1 MDLQYQ
7 RTPDAFFSAPPR
19 EVLQTANSSGA
30 ETEKEKRGFEYSTL
44 MIDEGF
50 CFNAGEWNFPDA
62 PLRGLYARNRVYEG
76 VIGMESFAPW
86 LERLEKQ
93 MIERAL
99 DDITRQIPPA
109 WYEDDLDAVLRLSEQ
124 LLQRRSRVPEL
135 LLAAKQS
142 NRQPF
147 PNWV

>member
-1 MDLQYQ
+1 
-7 RTPDAFFSAPPR
+7 
-19 EVLQTANSSGA
+19 
-30 ETEKEKRGFEYSTL
+30 
-44 MIDEGF
+44 MIDQGF
-50 CFNAGEWNFPDA
+50 CFKAGEWNFPDA
-62 PLRGLYARNRVYEG
+62 PLGGLYAPNRVYEG
-76 VIGMESFAPW
+76 ATGMESFAPW

-93 MIERAL
+93 MTERAL

-109 WYEDDLDAVLRLSEQ
+109 WYEDDLDAVLHLSEQ
-124 LLQRRSRVPEL
+124 LLQRRSRVPVL